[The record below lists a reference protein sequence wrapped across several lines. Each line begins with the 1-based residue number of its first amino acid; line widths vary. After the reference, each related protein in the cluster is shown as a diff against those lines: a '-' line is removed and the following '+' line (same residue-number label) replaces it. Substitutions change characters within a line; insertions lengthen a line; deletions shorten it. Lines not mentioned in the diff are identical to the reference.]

1 MQCAMLWFPGI
12 LGLVQ
17 ASFNLWNQL
26 TDEAGT
32 AVSQQE
38 TESVSLICS
47 RRVWVE
53 LVRTLDGFLWS
64 WK

>member
-12 LGLVQ
+12 LGL
-17 ASFNLWNQL
+17 ARDTFNLWNQL

-38 TESVSLICS
+38 TESVPLIWS

-53 LVRTLDGFLWS
+53 LVRMLDGFL
-64 WK
+64 